1 MEDRETTIEGNFLT
15 LLRKGHAYSPRS
27 QTVIEYNEWI
37 GEGGRVLDQTLDM
50 VRIGLDELRDRQEA
64 MARQGLPWCG
74 DLLADYDH
82 VTIGLA
88 GGYGDPDDD
97 TPYLLLEDVLWL
109 LGDKTPTTE
118 DTSLLADVLSDDE
131 LDFDLFGRESP
142 ALSGRDEE
150 R

>member
-1 MEDRETTIEGNFLT
+1 MEDRETIERNFLT

-27 QTVIEYNEWI
+27 QTVIEYNEWYY
-37 GEGGRVLDQTLDM
+37 EGARVVDQTLDM
-50 VRIGLDELRDRQEA
+50 VRIGPDELRDRQED

-82 VTIGLA
+82 VTIPLA
-88 GGYGDPDDD
+88 EREGDPADDS
-97 TPYLLLEDVLWL
+97 PYLLLEDVLWL
-109 LGDKTPTTE
+109 LGDETPTTE
-118 DTSLLADVLSDDE
+118 ETSLLADVLSDDG

-142 ALSGRDEE
+142 DLSGRDEE